1 MCPYRHNDKCNRN
14 CRGFQCLHRDE
25 TRTGTATRSGATM
38 AVPTAEGMVDAVQA
52 LQASCEAVKWTLLAP
67 DGRVWM
73 NADPMI
79 LFAALA
85 QVMQGREL
93 WFGEH

>member
-1 MCPYRHNDKCNRN
+1 MTTIRYTSASA
-14 CRGFQCLHRDE
+14 E
-25 TRTGTATRSGATM
+25 TSTKATM
-38 AVPTAEGMVDAVQA
+38 AVPTAEGIIDAMKA
-52 LQASCEAVKWTLLAP
+52 IEASCEAGKWTLIAP

-85 QVMQGREL
+85 QIMQGREL
-93 WFGEH
+93 KFGAL

>member
-1 MCPYRHNDKCNRN
+1 MADTTSTK
-14 CRGFQCLHRDE
+14 
-25 TRTGTATRSGATM
+25 ATM
-38 AVPTAEGMVDAVQA
+38 AVPTAEGITDAMEA
-52 LQASCEAVKWTLLAP
+52 IQASCEAGKWTMVAP

-85 QVMQGREL
+85 AVMRGETLR
-93 WFGEH
+93 FGEH